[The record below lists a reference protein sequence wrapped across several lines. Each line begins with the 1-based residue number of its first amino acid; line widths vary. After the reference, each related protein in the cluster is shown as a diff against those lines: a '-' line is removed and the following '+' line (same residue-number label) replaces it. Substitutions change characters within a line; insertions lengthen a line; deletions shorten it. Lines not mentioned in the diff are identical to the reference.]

1 VITCRKIGD
10 RIRKKKVGEK
20 RKAPPRDLCFGSMP
34 VKGRGRPNMDIPFSD
49 EIARDL
55 QDQGHHVPVLKEV
68 LTVEK
73 DIRIEA
79 VLGKKSRQQ
88 WKKATASAAHK
99 SGATPTKAD
108 TPEAEGFSTRSG
120 IVPHNRR
127 VETRLPA
134 RLVYHLLSR
143 PPRE

>member
-1 VITCRKIGD
+1 
-10 RIRKKKVGEK
+10 
-20 RKAPPRDLCFGSMP
+20 MP

-88 WKKATASAAHK
+88 MEK
-99 SGATPTKAD
+99 SYGVRGPQVGCD
-108 TPEAEGFSTRSG
+108 TNEGR
-120 IVPHNRR
+120 H
-127 VETRLPA
+127 A
-134 RLVYHLLSR
+134 
-143 PPRE
+143 